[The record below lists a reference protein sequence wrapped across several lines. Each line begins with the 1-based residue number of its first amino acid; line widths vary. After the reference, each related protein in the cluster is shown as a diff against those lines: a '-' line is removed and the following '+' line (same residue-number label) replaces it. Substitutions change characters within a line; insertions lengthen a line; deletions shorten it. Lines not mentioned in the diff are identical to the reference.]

1 MTRKDQSPATLETI
15 ASQLEKLSKDVGFLD
30 RSIKTLAGRIEAYE
44 GERGSKR
51 SGPYAK
57 TTLPPA
63 LLAAALNVNIR
74 NRLTRWRNAA
84 FPGHRDYGLSAP
96 SLVRFPP
103 GHLHFYEQWRFR
115 RGCGPWNNPD
125 HR

>member
-51 SGPYAK
+51 SGPCAK

-63 LLAAALNVNIR
+63 LLAAALNGNIR
-74 NRLTRWRNAA
+74 NRLTPWRNAA
-84 FPGHRDYGLSAP
+84 FPRPSRLWSLGPQPCSFSSWSSAF
-96 SLVRFPP
+96 L
-103 GHLHFYEQWRFR
+103 
-115 RGCGPWNNPD
+115 
-125 HR
+125 